1 MYSIQGSGERINR
14 PRKFFAKFSG
24 QILAGF
30 GSARLQFAKI
40 SLYYVKRLLKI
51 SPPAGPV
58 GGSGSC
64 GRETM
69 KIKNV
74 LETWYGQTLLY
85 LRALGKWL
93 LLAAVTG
100 TVCGLLGSLFH
111 ISVEKVTELRA
122 AYSWLLYCLPLAGLA
137 IVGLYKLLKTEGQ
150 GTNDIFDQ
158 VHRGGDLSILLVPSI
173 FLGTVLTHLC
183 GGSAGREGA
192 ALQMGGALG
201 CRVGQLLRFDER
213 DLRVATTAGMAAFFT
228 ALFGTPLTAAV
239 FSIAVV
245 SVDAFY
251 HASLFPALIASLGAY
266 GVSRFFGVA
275 PTRFAVEA
283 PALEAGLLIRTA
295 LLAVLCA
302 LVSML
307 FCSFIHGTEHLLKRR
322 LPNPWARAFA
332 GGCIVIALTLLCGT
346 TDYNGAGMHVITA
359 AVEEGGTAHPAAFL
373 LKLLFTAVTLGAG
386 FKGGEVVPSFF
397 VGATFGCAAGPLLGL
412 PAGFAAA
419 LGLVSVFCGA
429 VNCPLASIVLSVEL
443 FGSEGLLYFSLACCL
458 TYLLSSYNGLY
469 SSQIILHSKLKAQYI
484 NVHTNDHEV
493 EKAQLV
499 EKDFSTS

>member
-1 MYSIQGSGERINR
+1 MR
-14 PRKFFAKFSG
+14 
-24 QILAGF
+24 
-30 GSARLQFAKI
+30 
-40 SLYYVKRLLKI
+40 
-51 SPPAGPV
+51 
-58 GGSGSC
+58 
-64 GRETM
+64 
-69 KIKNV
+69 IKNA
-74 LETWYGQTLLY
+74 LETWYSQTLLY

-93 LLAAVTG
+93 ILAAATG
-100 TVCGLLGSLFH
+100 AVCGLLGTLFH
-111 ISVEKVTELRA
+111 VAVERVTELRA
-122 AYSWLLYCLPLAGLA
+122 VHSWLLYCLPLAGLA

-158 VHRGGDLSILLVPSI
+158 VHQGGGISILLVPSI

-201 CRVGQLLRFDER
+201 CRVGCLLRFDER

-251 HASLFPALIASLGAY
+251 HASLFPALTASLGAY
-266 GVSRFFGVA
+266 GVSRFFGVE
-275 PTRFAVEA
+275 PTRFAVDA
-283 PALEAGLLIRTA
+283 PALEAGLLVRTA

-307 FCSFIHGTEHLLKRR
+307 FCSVIHGTEHLLKRR

-332 GGCIVIALTLLCGT
+332 GGCVVIALTALCGT
-346 TDYNGAGMHVITA
+346 TDYNGAGMQVIAA
-359 AVEEGGTAHPAAFL
+359 AVEEGTAHPAAFL

-397 VGATFGCAAGPLLGL
+397 VGAAFGCVAGPLLGI

-419 LGLVSVFCGA
+419 VGLTAVFCGA
-429 VNCPLASIVLSVEL
+429 TNCPIASTFLSIEL
-443 FGSEGLLYFSLACCL
+443 FGDGGLLYFAAACV
-458 TYLLSSYNGLY
+458 LSYVLSGYSGLY
-469 SSQIILHSKLKAQYI
+469 SSQTIVYSKLKARYI
-484 NVHTNDHEV
+484 NVHTNDHAV
-493 EKAQLV
+493 EGARPEA
-499 EKDFSTS
+499 EKQGSPL